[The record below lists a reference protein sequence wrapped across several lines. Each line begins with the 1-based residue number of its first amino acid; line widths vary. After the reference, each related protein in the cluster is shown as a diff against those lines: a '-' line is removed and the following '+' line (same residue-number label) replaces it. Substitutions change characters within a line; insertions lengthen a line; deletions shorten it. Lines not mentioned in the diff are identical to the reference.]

1 MEVTN
6 TIYTPEHLQELL
18 GRFKI
23 PKQPFTFQPLNIG
36 LINDT
41 FLVYDDENPLYVLQR
56 INHIVFPNVDGLM
69 NNVAGALEALNAIDY
84 SEIILVETTSGTYF
98 TKASSGYWR
107 LMSFIADSTTY
118 NTTEEIETAF
128 EAGRVIGKFHLL
140 LEDQNVL
147 EYVDTIPRFHDLSLR
162 EQQFKDALASADVSK
177 LQMAKNAISFAKNT
191 ISTLGNIDL
200 DSLKPRV
207 CHNDTK
213 LNNILFSKQ
222 TGQGLCLID
231 LDTIMKG
238 YFFYDFGD
246 AIRTV
251 VNTAPE
257 DEKELERICFKEHLF
272 SAFVAGLANNPS
284 FLSKAELE
292 SLPMGAVFMPFI
304 HGLRALT
311 DYLENNRYYKVSYEN
326 QNLDRCISLF
336 DFTKKALDKVP
347 FMESELK
354 RFFTETKQ

>member
-1 MEVTN
+1 MELTN
-6 TIYTPEHLQELL
+6 SKYTPEKLQELL
-18 GRFKI
+18 RCFVIK
-23 PKQPFTFQPLNIG
+23 KQEFSFQPLATG

-41 FLVYDDENPLYVLQR
+41 FLVCNEEKPMYVLQR
-56 INHIVFPNVDGLM
+56 INHRVFPNVSGLM
-69 NNVAGALEALNAIDY
+69 KNVSSALEVLNARDY
-84 SEIILVETTSGTYF
+84 SEIKLLKTTDGSYF
-98 TKASSGYWR
+98 VRATSDYWR

-118 NTTEEIETAF
+118 NTTEQQKTAF
-128 EAGRVIGKFHLL
+128 EAGRIIGKFHVL
-140 LEDQNVL
+140 LEGETPL
-147 EYVDTIPRFHDLSLR
+147 EYMNTIPRFHDLSLR
-162 EQQFKDALASADVSK
+162 EQQFKSALATADTFK
-177 LQMAKNAISFAKNT
+177 LETAHAHIAFAKETLNT
-191 ISTLGNIDL
+191 LKDIQIDG
-200 DSLKPRV
+200 LKSRV

-222 TGQGLCLID
+222 TGKGLCLID

-257 DEKELERICFKEHLF
+257 DEKQLSHICFKDYLF
-272 SAFVAGLANNPS
+272 TSFVEGLASNPS
-284 FLSKAELE
+284 FLSEEELE

-311 DYLENNRYYKVSYEN
+311 DYLENNRYYKVTYQN

-336 DFTKKALDKVP
+336 DFSKKALDKIP
-347 FMESELK
+347 FMETELK
-354 RFFTETKQ
+354 RLFSASL

>member
-1 MEVTN
+1 MELKDSA
-6 TIYTPEHLQELL
+6 YSPEQLQELL
-18 GRFKI
+18 GQFVVEEREFSFK
-23 PKQPFTFQPLNIG
+23 PLHIG

-41 FLVYDDENPLYVLQR
+41 FLVCDGDTPMYILQR
-56 INHIVFPNVDGLM
+56 INHTVFSNVGGLM
-69 NNVAGALEALNAIDY
+69 NNVSSALQALRASDY
-84 SEIILVETTSGTYF
+84 SEIQLIKTVDGSYF
-98 TKASSGYWR
+98 TKAALGYWR

-118 NTTEEIETAF
+118 NTTTVKETAF
-128 EAGRVIGKFHLL
+128 EAGRVVGKFHLL
-140 LEDQNVL
+140 LEDQDL
-147 EYVDTIPRFHDLSLR
+147 LKYTDTIPRFHDLTLR
-162 EQQFKDALASADVSK
+162 EQQFAMAIANADPLK
-177 LQMAKNAISFAKNT
+177 LKTAKEHIAFAKETLNT
-191 ISTLGNIDL
+191 LKGIAIDA
-200 DSLKPRV
+200 LKPRV

-222 TGQGLCLID
+222 TGKGLCLID

-257 DEKELERICFKEHLF
+257 DEKQLDKICFKEYLF
-272 SAFVAGLANNPS
+272 IAFAEGLASNPT
-284 FLSKAELE
+284 FLSRAELE

-311 DYLENNRYYKVSYEN
+311 DYLENNRYYKVAYEN

-336 DFTKKALDKVP
+336 DFSKKALDKIP
-347 FMESELK
+347 FMETELQ
-354 RFFTETKQ
+354 RLFPEID

>member
-1 MEVTN
+1 MELTN
-6 TIYTPEHLQELL
+6 STYTSEDLQELL
-18 GRFKI
+18 GCFVVE
-23 PKQPFTFQPLNIG
+23 KQHFRFQPLTAG

-41 FLVYDDENPLYVLQR
+41 FLVCYVDKPMYVLQR
-56 INHIVFPNVDGLM
+56 INHAVFPDVSGLM
-69 NNVAGALEALNAIDY
+69 KNISGALEALYARDY
-84 SEIILVETTSGTYF
+84 SEIRLLKTRDGSYF
-98 TKASSGYWR
+98 IKVTSGYWR

-118 NTTEEIETAF
+118 NTTEKEETAF
-128 EAGRVIGKFHLL
+128 EAGRIIGNFHLL
-140 LEDQNVL
+140 LEDQNLL
-147 EYVDTIPRFHDLSLR
+147 EYTDTIPRFHDMPLR
-162 EQQFKDALASADVSK
+162 EEQFKDALASADDSK
-177 LQMAKNAISFAKNT
+177 LKTASSAIAFAKDTLVT
-191 ISTLGNIDL
+191 IKDIQIDAL
-200 DSLKPRV
+200 QPRV

-222 TGQGLCLID
+222 TGKGLCLID

-257 DEKELERICFKEHLF
+257 DEKQLELICFKEHLF
-272 SAFVAGLANNPS
+272 SSFAEGLASNPS

-292 SLPMGAVFMPFI
+292 SLPMGAVFMPLI

-311 DYLENNRYYKVSYEN
+311 DYLENNRYYKVTYEN

-336 DFTKKALDKVP
+336 DFSKKALDKIP
-347 FMESELK
+347 FMETELK
-354 RFFTETKQ
+354 RLFPEAI

>member
-1 MEVTN
+1 M
-6 TIYTPEHLQELL
+6 YTPEQLQDIL
-18 GRFKI
+18 GSFTI
-23 PKQPFTFQPLNIG
+23 TKQPFSFQPLNIG

-41 FLVYDDENPLYVLQR
+41 FLVCNEERPLYILQR
-56 INHIVFPNVDGLM
+56 INHIVFPNVGGLM
-69 NNVAGALEALNAIDY
+69 NNVAGALKALIATDYIEIKLLEATDG
-84 SEIILVETTSGTYF
+84 SYF
-98 TKASSGYWR
+98 TKATSGYWR

-118 NTTEEIETAF
+118 NTTEEEGTAF

-147 EYVDTIPRFHDLSLR
+147 EYTDTIPRFHDLTLR
-162 EQQFKDALASADVSK
+162 EKQFKDALASADASK
-177 LQMAKNAISFAKNT
+177 LEIAKDAISFAKST
-191 ISTLGNIDL
+191 LSTLGNIDL

-257 DEKELERICFKEHLF
+257 DEKQLEHICFKEHLF
-272 SAFVAGLANNPS
+272 SAFAAGLASNPS

-336 DFTKKALDKVP
+336 DFSKKALDKVP
-347 FMESELK
+347 FMETELK
-354 RFFTETKQ
+354 RLFPETL

>member
-1 MEVTN
+1 MELINST
-6 TIYTPEHLQELL
+6 YTPEKLQKLL
-18 GRFKI
+18 GCFVIKN
-23 PKQPFTFQPLNIG
+23 QDFSFQPLTAG

-41 FLVYDDENPLYVLQR
+41 FLVSVEEKPMYVLQR
-56 INHIVFPNVDGLM
+56 INHTVFPNVSGLM
-69 NNVAGALEALNAIDY
+69 KNVSSALKVLSARDY
-84 SEIILVETTSGTYF
+84 SEIKLLKTTDGSYF
-98 TKASSGYWR
+98 IRTDTGYWR
-107 LMSFIADSTTY
+107 LMSFIVDSTTY
-118 NTTEEIETAF
+118 DTTEKEETAF
-128 EAGRVIGKFHLL
+128 EAGRIIGNFHLL
-140 LEDQNVL
+140 LEDQNLL
-147 EYVDTIPRFHDLSLR
+147 EYTDTIPRFHDMPLR
-162 EQQFKDALASADVSK
+162 EEQFKDALASADDLK
-177 LQMAKNAISFAKNT
+177 LKTASSAIAFAKE
-191 ISTLGNIDL
+191 TLVT
-200 DSLKPRV
+200 LKDIQIAALQSRV

-222 TGQGLCLID
+222 TGKGLCLID

-257 DEKELERICFKEHLF
+257 DEKQLELICFKEHLF
-272 SAFVAGLANNPS
+272 SAFVFGLASNPS

-311 DYLENNRYYKVSYEN
+311 DYLENNRYYKVTYEN

-336 DFTKKALDKVP
+336 DFSKKALDKIP
-347 FMESELK
+347 FMETELK
-354 RFFTETKQ
+354 RLFPEAI

>member
-1 MEVTN
+1 MH
-6 TIYTPEHLQELL
+6 TPEQLQELL
-18 GRFKI
+18 GCFVI
-23 PKQPFTFQPLNIG
+23 EKQAFSCQPLNIG

-41 FLVYDDENPLYVLQR
+41 FLVCNEEKPLYILQR
-56 INHIVFPNVDGLM
+56 INHTVFPNVSGLM
-69 NNVAGALEALNAIDY
+69 HNVSGALEALTATDY
-84 SEIILVETTSGTYF
+84 SEIKLLETTDGAYF
-98 TKASSGYWR
+98 TKATSGYWR

-118 NTTEEIETAF
+118 NTTGEEEIAF

-140 LEDQNVL
+140 LENQDPL
-147 EYVDTIPRFHDLSLR
+147 EYTDTIPRFHDLPLR
-162 EQQFKDALASADVSK
+162 EQQFKDALASADASK
-177 LQMAKNAISFAKNT
+177 LEIAKDAISFAKST
-191 ISTLGNIDL
+191 LGTLGNIDL

-222 TGQGLCLID
+222 TGKGLCLID

-251 VNTAPE
+251 VNTAAE
-257 DEKELERICFKEHLF
+257 DEKQLEQICFKEHLF
-272 SAFVAGLANNPS
+272 SAFVAGLASNPS

-292 SLPMGAVFMPFI
+292 SAPMGAVFMPFI

-336 DFTKKALDKVP
+336 DFSKKALDKIP
-347 FMESELK
+347 FMERELK
-354 RFFTETKQ
+354 RLFPENL